1 MSLSW
6 RDRYVAV
13 LCPERVALVRR
24 PAWAREWTLHGEAPC
39 AGPGPLAAVEA
50 LGGLLSRGDLGRGEL
65 TLLLS
70 SHFVQYLLVPWSA
83 QVASPA
89 ELAAFAGVCF
99 DETFG
104 GDHGTRE
111 LRTARERAPGA
122 RIAAALDTSLL
133 QSLRAAAGASRLRL
147 VSIQPYLTAT
157 FDRLRGALARREF
170 VFVLA
175 EPTRCCVLVATGGRW
190 RSLRNAA
197 AHARPRELANLVERE
212 AQLAGLA
219 DEGMPAV
226 FVHVAGHADMRLP
239 ACHGVT
245 PRSVGPRAAQ
255 AEDPLVAMARMVA

>member
-1 MSLSW
+1 VSLSW
-6 RDRYVAV
+6 LDRYVAV

-24 PAWAREWTLHGEAPC
+24 AAWRKEWTLHSQAPC
-39 AGPGPLAAVEA
+39 AGPGAQHAVEA
-50 LGGLLSRGDLGRGEL
+50 LRDLLAQAKVGGGEL

-83 QVASPA
+83 QVTGPA

-104 GDHGTRE
+104 SDGGPRV
-111 LRTARERAPGA
+111 LKTARERAPSA
-122 RIAAALDTSLL
+122 RIAAAVDTALL
-133 QSLRAAAGASRLRL
+133 QSLRATAAASRLRL
-147 VSIQPYLTAT
+147 VSIQPYLTAA
-157 FDRLRGALARREF
+157 FDRLRGALARRDF

-226 FVHVAGHADMRLP
+226 FVHAAGHADLQLP

-245 PRSVGPRAAQ
+245 PCSVAPRSALAA
-255 AEDPLVAMARMVA
+255 DPLVAMAMAVA

>member
-1 MSLSW
+1 MSLSS
-6 RDRYVAV
+6 RDRHVAV

-24 PAWAREWTLHGEAPC
+24 PAWRREWALHAEAPC
-39 AGPGPLAAVEA
+39 AAPGAHGAVEA
-50 LGGLLSRGDLGRGEL
+50 LRGLLARDDVGRGEL

-70 SHFVQYLLVPWSA
+70 GHFVQYLLVPWSA
-83 QVASPA
+83 QVAGPA
-89 ELAAFAGVCF
+89 ELAAYAGACF

-104 GDHGTRE
+104 SDHGARE

-133 QSLRAAAGASRLRL
+133 QALRGAAAASRLRL
-147 VSIQPYLTAT
+147 VSIQPYLTAA
-157 FDRLRGALARREF
+157 FDRLRGALARRDF

-219 DEGMPAV
+219 DEGMPGV
-226 FVHVAGHADMRLP
+226 FVHVAGQPDVRLP

-245 PRSVGPRAAQ
+245 PRSVGPRAAP
-255 AEDPLVAMARMVA
+255 ACDPLVAMAMTVA